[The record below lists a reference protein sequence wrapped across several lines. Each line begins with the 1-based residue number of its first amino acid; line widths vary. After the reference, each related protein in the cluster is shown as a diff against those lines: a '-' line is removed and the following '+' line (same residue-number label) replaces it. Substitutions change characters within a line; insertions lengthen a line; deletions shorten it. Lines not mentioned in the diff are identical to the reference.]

1 MKHQYA
7 PENVCE
13 KALKTWGKNAQ
24 MLQLLEEMSELQK
37 VVIKNISRGLDTVA
51 AVAEEAAD
59 VMIMMEQLIYIYGID
74 EQVRQQAEYKINR
87 LKKHLEM
94 P

>member
-37 VVIKNISRGLDTVA
+37 EVIKNINRGQDNVA
-51 AVAEEAAD
+51 ALAEEAAD

-94 P
+94 L

>member
-37 VVIKNISRGLDTVA
+37 EVIKNINRGQDNIA
-51 AVAEEAAD
+51 ALAEEAAD

-74 EQVRQQAEYKINR
+74 EQVHQQAEYKINR

>member
-37 VVIKNISRGLDTVA
+37 EVIKNINRRQDNVA
-51 AVAEEAAD
+51 ALAEEAAD

>member
-37 VVIKNISRGLDTVA
+37 EVIKNINRGQDNVA
-51 AVAEEAAD
+51 ALAEEAAD

-74 EQVRQQAEYKINR
+74 EQVRQQAAYKINR